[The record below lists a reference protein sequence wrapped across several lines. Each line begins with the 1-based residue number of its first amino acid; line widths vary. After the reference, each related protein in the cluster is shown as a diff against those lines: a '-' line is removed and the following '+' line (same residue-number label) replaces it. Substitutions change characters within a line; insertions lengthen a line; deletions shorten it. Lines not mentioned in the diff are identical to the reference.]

1 MMKKVDVSVV
11 LNMHREAV
19 YLRPTLYSLDACARQ
34 AQQQGLVIELIAV
47 FDRADEVTLDVF
59 RSTPLTGFSS
69 VKQIEI
75 DVGSLGLA
83 RNAGIDVAQGEF
95 IWTADGDDL
104 VSSNS
109 LVELVKTARNHPGRD
124 VVVFIEFLAAFGES
138 YHVGRYLGS
147 EWYTAADFTFQHS
160 FVSRV
165 FLRKST
171 FDTERYLD
179 LKLTTGFAYE
189 DWDFNGRL
197 LARGFEFLIAPETVF
212 FYRQR
217 GNSLL
222 RQANSMSA
230 KLIPSSPLCD
240 PETFVSLMDSARS
253 KHADWELFLR
263 ERGQW
268 ASRNATQELLAS
280 PAMVEHIAQAAVL
293 DPEIQPARI
302 ETATSYCPIPSDP
315 KHWGFQLENFFNL
328 LGLRTGFQDVIILP
342 WLKPGG
348 AEKYILQIVNE
359 LHAANQGQGV
369 LVLSGEAAAKHEWAA
384 KLPPGSEF
392 VDVYNAFPMF
402 SDMQRDAL
410 VIRGLLA
417 VAENGARLHVKASVF
432 STRLMEAYGSVLASV
447 FKVVYYRFCDDVV
460 SWRGRQFSSSWGVDF
475 LRRKLAHIDVL
486 VNDCRK
492 ISEVDEQVIGGV
504 EKKCHT
510 IYSLC
515 EARATSVVPEVP
527 TRRFLWASRV
537 SSQKRPELVRVISA
551 AVRGRFPDA
560 IIDVYGQLDVGTC
573 ATALFDA
580 SGINY
585 MGAFDGLETL
595 PLEKYDGLIYTSAF
609 DGLPN
614 VILEALAVGL
624 PVIAPDVGGIAE
636 AVVCG
641 ETGFLVPNLLD
652 ATALGHAYADA
663 VSAMYADWQATRR
676 VADNGRRLIES
687 RHGALA
693 FREKVASVFL
703 QEGPVG
709 E

>member
-19 YLRPTLYSLDACARQ
+19 YLRPTLFSLDACARQ
-34 AQQQGLVIELIAV
+34 AHEKGLVIELIAV
-47 FDRADEVTLDVF
+47 FDRADDATLDVF
-59 RSTPLTGFSS
+59 RSTPLTGFSA

-83 RNAGIDVAQGEF
+83 RNAGVEIAEGEF

-109 LVELVKTARNHPGRD
+109 LVELVKAARNHPSRD
-124 VVVFIEFLAAFGES
+124 VVVFMEFLAAFGES

-160 FVSRV
+160 FVSRI

-197 LARGFEFLIAPETVF
+197 LAKGFDFLVAPETVF

-230 KLIPSSPLCD
+230 KLVPSSPLFD
-240 PETFVSLMDSARS
+240 PETYVSLMDSARS
-253 KHADWELFLR
+253 RHADWEQFMNDR
-263 ERGQW
+263 SQW
-268 ASRNATQELLAS
+268 AARNATQEMLAS
-280 PAMVEHIAQAAVL
+280 PAMVEHIAQAAAW
-293 DPEIQPARI
+293 DPEIEPGRI

-315 KHWGFQLENFFNL
+315 KHWGFQLEIFFNL
-328 LGLRTGFQDVIILP
+328 LGLRSGFQDVILLP

-348 AEKYILQIVNE
+348 AEKYILQIVEE
-359 LHAANQGQGV
+359 LHVANQGQGV
-369 LVLSGEAAAKHEWAA
+369 LVLSGECADKHEWAS

-392 VDVYNAFPMF
+392 LDVYNAFPML
-402 SDMQRDAL
+402 SEGQRDAL
-410 VIRGLLA
+410 VVRGLLA
-417 VAENGARLHVKASVF
+417 AAQSGARLHVKASVF
-432 STRLMEAYGSVLASV
+432 STRLMEAYSSVLSSV
-447 FKVVYYRFCDDVV
+447 FRVIYYRFCDDVV
-460 SWRGRQFSSSWGVDF
+460 TWRGRQFSSSWGVDF
-475 LRRKLAHIDVL
+475 LRRKQAHIDVI
-486 VNDCRK
+486 VNDCRR
-492 ISEVDEQVIGGV
+492 ISEVDEQVIGGI

-515 EARATSVVPEVP
+515 GARTSSVVPAVA
-527 TRRFLWASRV
+527 TRRFVWASRV

-551 AVRGRFPDA
+551 AMREKFPGA
-560 IIDVYGQLDVGTC
+560 IIDVYGQLDSGSCV
-573 ATALFDA
+573 TALFDA
-580 SGINY
+580 PGINY
-585 MGAFDGLETL
+585 MGAFDGLDSL
-595 PLEKYDGLIYTSAF
+595 PLKKFDGLIYTSAF

-636 AVVCG
+636 AVVTG
-641 ETGFLVPNLLD
+641 ETGFLVPNLYD
-652 ATALGHAYADA
+652 TAALGGAYANA
-663 VSAMYADWQATRR
+663 VSAMYADWDGVRR
-676 VADNGRRLIES
+676 MADNGRRLIES

-693 FREKVASVFL
+693 FRENVAAVFL
-703 QEGPVG
+703 QEGRIG